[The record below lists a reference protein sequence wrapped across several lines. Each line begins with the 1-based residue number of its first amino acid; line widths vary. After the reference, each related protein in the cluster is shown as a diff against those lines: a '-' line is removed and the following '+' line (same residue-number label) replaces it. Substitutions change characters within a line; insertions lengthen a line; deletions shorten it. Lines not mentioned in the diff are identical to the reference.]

1 MTELTAGQFVTKLS
15 VTLVPLVLVYAWIAG
30 RSAARREFLYAGIS
44 VERDAIA
51 QGKITVSDLQDHNW
65 TVNSNQVQGY
75 SAITVAIVL
84 LVVVFIIEKSLNTWS
99 EAYMNVIILVAGI
112 SCLAY
117 AFSLQFWNCALDR
130 APAVDWLIGQRKIAT
145 ALQVAGWHGL
155 YLSVVLAVSYANTW
169 CGLFLSIAGASGLLI
184 VMQKK
189 IPRCRLQADG

>member
-1 MTELTAGQFVTKLS
+1 MTELTVGQFVVKLS
-15 VTLVPLVLVYAWIAG
+15 VTLIPLVLVYVWIAG

-51 QGKITVSDLQDHNW
+51 RHKITISDLQEHNW

-84 LVVVFIIEKSLNTWS
+84 LVVVFIIEKNLNIWS
-99 EAYMNVIILVAGI
+99 GAYMNVIILVAGV

-130 APAVDWLIGQRKIAT
+130 APAVDWLLAQRKVAT
-145 ALQVAGWHGL
+145 VLQVVGWHGL

-169 CGLFLSIAGASGLLI
+169 CGLSLSIAGASGLLV

-189 IPRCRLQADG
+189 VPKCRLQAD